1 MDDTTSAGGICAG
14 IYDSSISNCIN
25 KGNIYAIAN
34 CRYLECGGIVGS
46 NYNPKE
52 SVHLVPIR
60 NCQNYGNV
68 KALGGYLAT
77 TGGIIGVGHMSID
90 SNINYGDIS
99 SYADGGGTS
108 GGVIG
113 RMQSPYLQSEIK
125 KCINYGNV
133 TSDNV
138 SGGIIGSLPKM
149 DSPIFTEACILIKQ
163 CYNAGLKIVANGND
177 ISEGNYFYIKRIC
190 GYSGD
195 DKSRFS
201 DNYSINT
208 TTLNGS
214 IPTEDIGPDQKNG
227 GSMTK
232 AEIEKAIQE
241 LGFELPGELPNAS

>member
-1 MDDTTSAGGICAG
+1 
-14 IYDSSISNCIN
+14 
-25 KGNIYAIAN
+25 
-34 CRYLECGGIVGS
+34 
-46 NYNPKE
+46 
-52 SVHLVPIR
+52 
-60 NCQNYGNV
+60 
-68 KALGGYLAT
+68 
-77 TGGIIGVGHMSID
+77 
-90 SNINYGDIS
+90 
-99 SYADGGGTS
+99 
-108 GGVIG
+108 
-113 RMQSPYLQSEIK
+113 MQSPYLQSEIK

-149 DSPIFTEACILIKQ
+149 DSPIFTEECILIKQ

-232 AEIEKAIQE
+232 AEIENAIQE
-241 LGFELPGELPNAS
+241 LGFELPGEFPNAS